1 MQTVNTLALKEW
13 AVVVHALGIGKQ
25 TLLLRKG
32 GLNERH
38 GRFATEPTEFFLF
51 PTYVHQMAQGV
62 VSEVAADLRTV
73 TVARSPADQ
82 LGIHHYAV
90 VEDLGWLDSGNR
102 LIAAP
107 GGDGEPP

>member
-32 GLNERH
+32 GLHERH

-62 VSEVAADLRTV
+62 VNQVAAHLPTV
-73 TVARSPADQ
+73 KGPRPPPDQ
-82 LGIHHYAV
+82 LSIRHYAA
-90 VEDLGWLDSGNR
+90 VEDLAWLATGR
-102 LIAAP
+102 AP
-107 GGDGEPP
+107 TAPPR